1 MSTTPHLDKP
11 LFSAEEIRTR
21 VHVLA
26 DAIARDYGA
35 DEILAVSI
43 LKGSFVFTADL
54 IRALAAHQV
63 HPLVDFMTLSSYG
76 SSSMSSGKVLLH
88 QELSLPVKGHRVL
101 FLTRSRQGLQAVPVT
116 RSYALSAG
124 EPGWENIH
132 ERLAE
137 ALKNI
142 AADLENA
149 ACRAIGHIKAVVK
162 AAEGGYLLF
171 SVTAAGKEP
180 DIKGRLPG
188 KTTQLQIV
196 LNVIVYGINAGVV
209 ERIVDSRLGNT
220 ERMNMNLFQ

>member
-101 FLTRSRQGLQAVPVT
+101 LIDDILDTGLTLQTACQLLIQKGAREVRTCVLLDKPSRRVVPITADYTGFQVENVFVVGYGLDYNN
-116 RSYALSAG
+116 RYR
-124 EPGWENIH
+124 H
-132 ERLAE
+132 
-137 ALKNI
+137 
-142 AADLENA
+142 
-149 ACRAIGHIKAVVK
+149 
-162 AAEGGYLLF
+162 
-171 SVTAAGKEP
+171 
-180 DIKGRLPG
+180 LPG
-188 KTTQLQIV
+188 LATLKFEVAPGAT
-196 LNVIVYGINAGVV
+196 
-209 ERIVDSRLGNT
+209 
-220 ERMNMNLFQ
+220 